1 MASIETSPVST
12 DVDPLLRQRQLA
24 GIQEAIDYNN
34 PDALAQ
40 ALSIQAVDLSS
51 GVVAESL
58 DSADEYL
65 REQTTQRGMG
75 GLLKRIWHG
84 NIARDY
90 LRQRE
95 VRRGQNEIV
104 GSNNLYVR
112 HGSTA
117 TDHQQAAEAV
127 VSRFTA
133 EFIHEGE
140 SNQDAE
146 TLTGGDVF
154 RSEIDQL
161 VRDYARGD
169 LTDAS
174 LEIEKNRIV
183 SNFGSQRHDF
193 DRNKGLLWA
202 DNILAVARNA
212 RGAFEHSVSLD
223 DIQKALSVNVG
234 EARMGVRT
242 EASKEL
248 VDRAIDKLY
257 GTRVGSLVNETTLSL
272 GVAITLATTKRTVT
286 SAASAAM
293 RTLGLG
299 VGAGVIAGVRE
310 VHHVS
315 QERRLHSRQMAEGG
329 EVNIESR
336 RREQMEGTRYE
347 TVPANELVERL
358 QTTQEQHVASP
369 NADTARALLGTLIE
383 ARTRVSMSDEPRS
396 RRFGADELGRDLI
409 SYSSKEQVEQERMN
423 LDVAISS
430 ARVELQ
436 RILDDSDDATLQNI
450 TGNTDRS
457 LPDILDRGAV
467 IYRSV
472 FEWDLSRKDEAFRRL
487 QMSRA
492 AKAAVVGAAVGG
504 VMGFA
509 SQELRAVFDGGMQ
522 GLGEQFQQGQDR
534 LTELA
539 ALVHGTHHAVQGK
552 VPNLDFAHSG
562 FRVGNNA
569 LDLPPGYH
577 VVHEGK
583 GYELI
588 GPDKHAIGPI
598 AFNSKGGLDSATQAM
613 LEKHGFKLDTTTEA
627 FSTVQTETT
636 TTDMSFDQYMKAHP
650 NRFAP
655 IHRQFWYENGTY
667 DHNGSTIHSE
677 MNEQLLLWGG
687 ENGTGVDSQGNYVF
701 DVSHMMANGSFH
713 VEHTAQGT
721 EFIRANAPELLKD
734 HKLYIAISATKGT
747 QFNVIYVPINEHGQA
762 VFDPHDPL
770 FKSLFST
777 ENGHAHF
784 NGAYAEVVQDMGKTS
799 DGGMSV
805 RMLATVVG
813 SNHPNAIQET
823 IQTTVRGMGEHVVTH
838 LGAPAEAGLPVEI
851 APVIPIRSRRGM
863 EALVKE
869 STLGN
874 PNIVRMYYSGKSL
887 QELRHWLAE
896 DATRLH
902 SRRMV
907 IQEDGR
913 TEWVEADGSTVKRDV
928 QRERT
933 TIATYLE
940 KEHKNNP
947 DHYRFVERVADAME
961 PMSDANRVSINVPA
975 WMEGESLYHFLDEYL
990 RQTDASG
997 KELDPNTY
1005 EVNILV
1011 NRRVGTKPD
1020 NSVEVLERFV
1030 RDFES
1035 SHGFK
1040 PRVNFFD
1047 IELEPSYA
1055 NVGYAR
1061 KLLTDVVMLRD
1072 MRRVGQVEPLYIET
1086 EDADMVHIDP
1096 HTVYNLVRKLD
1107 SQPQLDAVRGIQD
1120 RAPEYMKDN
1129 DMLFLRRRAWDF
1141 FELHARAKKFRDPT
1155 HPNWN
1160 FTWNRVV
1167 TGGWNTGYTAEAY
1180 ALIGGYDVV
1189 EAGEDMSVGE
1199 KITMVRGDG
1208 QLPNLEVVGQVY
1220 SRSDS
1225 SPRRFIHEIRSKQA
1239 AYDDFANE
1247 GINSEIRGSSIK
1259 TALDSIRQYA
1269 RITDTNVAEF
1279 NAYIKSIA
1287 GWAREA
1293 TPGPDEA
1300 ERMTRRLLFWLGFKK
1315 DDYELT
1321 DSGVEV
1327 KNWDNVKDALSRYRR
1342 RYVPRTATRT

>member
-1 MASIETSPVST
+1 
-12 DVDPLLRQRQLA
+12 
-24 GIQEAIDYNN
+24 
-34 PDALAQ
+34 
-40 ALSIQAVDLSS
+40 
-51 GVVAESL
+51 
-58 DSADEYL
+58 
-65 REQTTQRGMG
+65 
-75 GLLKRIWHG
+75 
-84 NIARDY
+84 
-90 LRQRE
+90 
-95 VRRGQNEIV
+95 
-104 GSNNLYVR
+104 
-112 HGSTA
+112 
-117 TDHQQAAEAV
+117 
-127 VSRFTA
+127 
-133 EFIHEGE
+133 
-140 SNQDAE
+140 
-146 TLTGGDVF
+146 
-154 RSEIDQL
+154 
-161 VRDYARGD
+161 
-169 LTDAS
+169 
-174 LEIEKNRIV
+174 
-183 SNFGSQRHDF
+183 
-193 DRNKGLLWA
+193 
-202 DNILAVARNA
+202 
-212 RGAFEHSVSLD
+212 
-223 DIQKALSVNVG
+223 
-234 EARMGVRT
+234 
-242 EASKEL
+242 
-248 VDRAIDKLY
+248 
-257 GTRVGSLVNETTLSL
+257 
-272 GVAITLATTKRTVT
+272 
-286 SAASAAM
+286 
-293 RTLGLG
+293 
-299 VGAGVIAGVRE
+299 
-310 VHHVS
+310 
-315 QERRLHSRQMAEGG
+315 
-329 EVNIESR
+329 
-336 RREQMEGTRYE
+336 MEGTRYE

-823 IQTTVRGMGEHVVTH
+823 IQTAVRGMGEHVVTH

-863 EALVKE
+863 EALAGQETSLELPSTNPSPYEGGYYGYMLKREREEWRQERSPRLRQNPEADLDTGEELAWYREEQRRKRGQEYIEEIDSYVNGNEVLRNIGNETKAIVCIPVAAANESENIFNTLSLYAQQDEDSTRESVILLNLNWKSDTENDPTAMAKVQKTHDEIERARRAFPNLRIATFDKVWSLELIHQRTNDDGSVRLYGEVVKILYDTAAFAVGNATQQGRRQSAE
-869 STLGN
+869 EAVLLTNDADAQGMSRQYLKRYINALEAHPTSDVFTGLIRWGTEDFKNYPGYGLVSNMFGVFNMTTQRGNGNRNQLSTIGPNAGFRLSAFAAVGGCEDNDRLGAGADSVLGQRVIAARREEQPAASYRPYGSTYAGAMTKPLAGGGRKVTAFVPGAQIDTLGDRLLGAYRRGQWIGQAWDTFDSAGYMDRSVAAKGELQPEN
-874 PNIVRMYYSGKSL
+874 P
-887 QELRHWLAE
+887 RHDIDSIAE
-896 DATRLH
+896 R
-902 SRRMV
+902 
-907 IQEDGR
+907 
-913 TEWVEADGSTVKRDV
+913 
-928 QRERT
+928 
-933 TIATYLE
+933 IA
-940 KEHKNNP
+940 
-947 DHYRFVERVADAME
+947 
-961 PMSDANRVSINVPA
+961 AN
-975 WMEGESLYHFLDEYL
+975 
-990 RQTDASG
+990 
-997 KELDPNTY
+997 
-1005 EVNILV
+1005 VNLFV
-1011 NRRVGTKPD
+1011 NRWYREPGHAASALALYFGTKDEKGQPLYD
-1020 NSVEVLERFV
+1020 AKWEGTPGW
-1030 RDFES
+1030 D
-1035 SHGFK
+1035 GDGTFK
-1040 PRVNFFD
+1040 FTFTKEGKAWLKKR
-1047 IELEPSYA
+1047 
-1055 NVGYAR
+1055 
-1061 KLLTDVVMLRD
+1061 LLTDL
-1072 MRRVGQVEPLYIET
+1072 GGKP
-1086 EDADMVHIDP
+1086 DP
-1096 HTVYNLVRKLD
+1096 YGAR
-1107 SQPQLDAVRGIQD
+1107 I
-1120 RAPEYMKDN
+1120 
-1129 DMLFLRRRAWDF
+1129 RRRLYN
-1141 FELHARAKKFRDPT
+1141 EVQPRDK
-1155 HPNWN
+1155 HK
-1160 FTWNRVV
+1160 V
-1167 TGGWNTGYTAEAY
+1167 
-1180 ALIGGYDVV
+1180 L
-1189 EAGEDMSVGE
+1189 
-1199 KITMVRGDG
+1199 
-1208 QLPNLEVVGQVY
+1208 
-1220 SRSDS
+1220 
-1225 SPRRFIHEIRSKQA
+1225 
-1239 AYDDFANE
+1239 
-1247 GINSEIRGSSIK
+1247 
-1259 TALDSIRQYA
+1259 
-1269 RITDTNVAEF
+1269 
-1279 NAYIKSIA
+1279 
-1287 GWAREA
+1287 A
-1293 TPGPDEA
+1293 TPRFVA
-1300 ERMTRRLLFWLGFKK
+1300 HT
-1315 DDYELT
+1315 T
-1321 DSGVEV
+1321 
-1327 KNWDNVKDALSRYRR
+1327 
-1342 RYVPRTATRT
+1342 